1 MITYLETLVVRSAEF
16 VEQLVLDL
24 LATKQPTHQTRLTGH
39 GFTAYTPK
47 RGRKKKDKRKRR
59 RA

>member
-1 MITYLETLVVRSAEF
+1 MIRYLETLVVRSAEF
-16 VEQLVLDL
+16 VERLVLDL
-24 LATKQPTHQTRLTGH
+24 LAKKQPTHKTRLTGH

-47 RGRKKKDKRKRR
+47 RGHKRR